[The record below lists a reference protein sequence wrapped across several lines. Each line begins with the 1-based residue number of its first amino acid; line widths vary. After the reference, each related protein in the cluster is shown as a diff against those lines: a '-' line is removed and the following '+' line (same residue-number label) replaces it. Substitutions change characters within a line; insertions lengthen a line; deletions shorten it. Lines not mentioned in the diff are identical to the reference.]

1 MANFVL
7 VPLLAYGISLII
19 PLEDSLKIGLL
30 ILAASAARLSW
41 SWRRK
46 APGPIWMRVT
56 TPARSTWPSRFCFA
70 NQTAVC

>member
-41 SWRRK
+41 LL
-46 APGPIWMRVT
+46 P
-56 TPARSTWPSRFCFA
+56 
-70 NQTAVC
+70 